1 VNGFSQINLAELPAP
16 TVIQTPAFEDLFAEM
31 KAKAVELQPDL
42 ADVLELE
49 SEPAT
54 KMLRVGAYY
63 RMLDRLWFN
72 DGAKANMLA
81 LSTGT
86 NLDGLAAF
94 WGVQRLV
101 IQPADPEA
109 EPPVPEIL
117 ESDTD
122 FRRRVQLSMEGHS
135 TAGPR
140 GAYVFWALSADADV
154 KDASVDSPVPGS
166 VVVTV
171 LSRTGDGLAGAVL
184 LAAVDA
190 RLNDDDVRPLTD
202 QVTVQAATILTY
214 QVTAE
219 LTLYQGPDEA
229 EVLAAAEAAVSAY
242 IDDNHRLDHDIT
254 LSGLYAALHQPGVQN
269 VSLTAPAADIVVAAD
284 EAAYCTATVITI
296 GGRDV

>member
-1 VNGFSQINLAELPAP
+1 MSGFAQINLAELPAP
-16 TVIQTPAFEDLFAEM
+16 TVIQTPAFEGLFAEM
-31 KAKAVELQPDL
+31 KARAIELQPDL
-42 ADVLELE
+42 ADVLDLE

-109 EPPVPEIL
+109 TPPVPEIL

-122 FRRRVQLSMEGHS
+122 FRRRVQLSLEGHS

-140 GAYVFWALSADADV
+140 GAYIFWALSADPDV
-154 KDASVDSPVPGS
+154 KDASVDSPAPGT

-171 LSRTGDGLAGAVL
+171 LSRTGDGTAGAGL
-184 LAAVDA
+184 LAEVDA
-190 RLNDDDVRPLTD
+190 GLNDDDVRPLTD
-202 QVTVQAATILTY
+202 QVTVQAPTILAY

-219 LTLYQGPDEA
+219 LTLLQGPDEA
-229 EVLAAAEAAVSAY
+229 EVLAAAEAAVALAIVLNVFHLFHS
-242 IDDNHRLDHDIT
+242 IT
-254 LSGLYAALHQPGVQN
+254 PSE
-269 VSLTAPAADIVVAAD
+269 ADLLR
-284 EAAYCTATVITI
+284 E
-296 GGRDV
+296 